1 MPKAA
6 WGSVSKS
13 NFESELDQY
22 DVYEGEMPR
31 KGVYTLWI
39 KALRLKEN
47 RNNEPMLN
55 MLLVIDEP
63 KGSKK
68 AAFNGY
74 SFWAN
79 LNVTDQGSK
88 WVNNFLEAL
97 AKDAAQGRAL
107 RKAFWEEKVMLDK
120 EEPPN
125 IISIG
130 ARKLNLD
137 SAHLALKANCKYV
150 PASGQYDEKL
160 DVLSFFPYGV
170 SETDKPEAETADDT
184 DWGDTEALGAA
195 DADGD
200 VDEDLE
206 ARMEEL
212 EALKL
217 PDLKKILKEEHEF
230 TALQLRAVKDVD
242 SAVEKILELEFPED
256 ESEEDQ
262 VEEEPAAESD
272 ESEEDARADEL
283 SEMDLKDLRAVAKEH
298 GMKLV
303 EYRKLSEDDLIEKIL
318 ELEFSSNESEP
329 ESEPEPEPEP
339 AATSGRARGRRK
351 VSAKDADEPPF

>member
-31 KGVYTLWI
+31 KGVYTLWL

-55 MLLVIDEP
+55 FLLVIDEP

-68 AAFNGY
+68 AEYNGY
-74 SFWAN
+74 SFWDQ

-97 AKDAAQGRAL
+97 AKDAANGKTL
-107 RKAFWEEKVMLDK
+107 RRDFWAEKVMLDK

-125 IISIG
+125 ILSIG

-137 SAHLALKANCKYV
+137 SSHLLLKANCKYE
-150 PASGQYDEKL
+150 PPKGQYDEKL
-160 DVLSFFPYGV
+160 SVLSFFPYGV
-170 SETDKPEAETADDT
+170 SEAERPEAEEADDT
-184 DWGDTEALGAA
+184 DWGDTTDEP
-195 DADGD
+195 DAD

-206 ARMEEL
+206 ARAEEL
-212 EALKL
+212 DSLKL
-217 PDLKKILKEEHEF
+217 PDLKKILAADHDF
-230 TALQLRAVKDVD
+230 TAVQLRAVKDVD
-242 SAVEKILELEFPED
+242 SAVEKILELEFPEG
-256 ESEEDQ
+256 EEAEEDQ
-262 VEEEPAAESD
+262 TEEEPSTDSD
-272 ESEEDARADEL
+272 ESEEDARAGEL
-283 SEMDLKDLRAVAKEH
+283 AEMDLKDLRAIAKEL
-298 GMKLV
+298 GLKFAEV
-303 EYRKLSEDDLIEKIL
+303 RKLSEDDLIEKIL
-318 ELEFSSNESEP
+318 ELEFSDA
-329 ESEPEPEPEP
+329 EPEPEPEP
-339 AATSGRARGRRK
+339 EPTPAPSRARGRRK
-351 VSAKDADEPPF
+351 VTAKDDDEPPF